1 MILLPIINTLNDI
14 LYPIIYMC
22 VLKKI
27 FINQF
32 NISQIC
38 VFVGYFYAKLR
49 TLGSVYG
56 RGKEKGK
63 KEVKKMKKSV
73 DKGKSIWYNK

>member
-38 VFVGYFYAKLR
+38 VFVGYFYAKPR
-49 TLGSVYG
+49 TQGGVYG